1 MKPMKVLITDDEA
14 DSRKVLRNMLVRY
27 FPQFTEILEADT
39 VEKGR
44 ALIRV
49 HRPHLTFLDV
59 VLPDGTGFDVL
70 EAVSQLSCKVIF
82 VTAYD
87 EYAVKAFRV
96 GAVDYLLKPVHHE
109 QFIEAV
115 NQALETTYKGITDF
129 KWNELYNLLATGK
142 NIPKIILR
150 TSEAIYAT
158 DVEDIIRCEADGGYT
173 HFYLDDGRRITVSRP
188 LKSYQELLPPDVF
201 FRVHQS
207 HLVNLRHFDHY
218 KKKDGGLVVMKDGS
232 LLPVSIR
239 KKEDL
244 MKVLNRLD
252 NSIS

>member
-1 MKPMKVLITDDEA
+1 MKVLITDDEA
-14 DSRKVLRNMLVRY
+14 ESRKVLRNMLNRY
-27 FPQFTEILEADT
+27 FPQFTEILEADS

-44 ALIRV
+44 ALIRI
-49 HRPHLTFLDV
+49 HRPDLTFLDV
-59 VLPDGTGFDVL
+59 VLPDGTGFDIL

-96 GAVDYLLKPVHHE
+96 GAVDYLLKPVHPD
-109 QFIEAV
+109 QFVEAV
-115 NQALETTYKGITDF
+115 NQALQTTYRGVADF
-129 KWNELYNLLATGK
+129 RWNELYHLLAAGK
-142 NIPKIILR
+142 NINKIILR
-150 TSEAIYAT
+150 TSEAIYAA

-173 HFYLDDGRRITVSRP
+173 HFYLCDGRRITVSKP
-188 LKSYQELLPPDVF
+188 LKSYQELLPADIF

-218 KKKDGGLVVMKDGS
+218 KKKDGGLVAMKDGS
-232 LLPVSIR
+232 LLPVAVR

-244 MKVLNRLD
+244 MNILDRLD
-252 NSIS
+252 KTFS